1 MLIFFFE
8 MEFIILVVL
17 YDFDLGRVLKVV
29 VIYDV
34 FLDIVEKQ
42 FVVLLIVKVI
52 FLSFEDD
59 VFELENK

>member
-1 MLIFFFE
+1 MSEDLVKMLIFFFE

-34 FLDIVEKQ
+34 FLDIVE
-42 FVVLLIVKVI
+42 
-52 FLSFEDD
+52 
-59 VFELENK
+59 N